1 MKEKILKKAIDLFLN
16 FGFKSVTMDDIAK
29 ELAISK
35 KTIYSHFSTKLKL
48 VKSATFYAF
57 ENIHS
62 GICAICSLDENP
74 IEEIYLIKSLVN
86 EQLKGEKNS
95 PQYQLQKY
103 YPKIFKTLKQKQ
115 FESISEC
122 ITDNLR
128 RGIDQGF
135 YRKDIDIILIT
146 KLYFNGVMG
155 IKNVEL
161 FPTNEFSRTYLMNS
175 YLEYHIRAIATINGI
190 NILNEIIK
198 NEKIN

>member
-135 YRKDIDIILIT
+135 YRKDIDTILIT

>member
-57 ENIHS
+57 ENIHL

-155 IKNVEL
+155 IKNDEL

-175 YLEYHIRAIATINGI
+175 YLGYHIRAIATINGI

>member
-122 ITDNLR
+122 ITDNLK